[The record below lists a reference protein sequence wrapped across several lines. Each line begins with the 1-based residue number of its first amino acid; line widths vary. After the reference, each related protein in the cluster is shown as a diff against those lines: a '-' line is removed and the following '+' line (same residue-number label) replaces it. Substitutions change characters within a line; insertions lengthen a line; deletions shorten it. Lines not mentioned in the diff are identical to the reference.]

1 MSEPRLLRLLGRLLT
16 TGWLVAG
23 LACGPS
29 LGRAPAPASAA
40 PDDGQRRGRDQA
52 VTDGDRQWAGRADR
66 RQLEAAIAS
75 WEAALAVDSRDWQT
89 AIKLSRALQQLANG
103 WLVEGADRDRRIR
116 ALERGM
122 AVAET
127 GMAAASP
134 DFARRVKDG
143 ADVEDAVASLGAP
156 HVGLVYW
163 YATNLGTWIHAQ
175 GRMAGMKYRGRL
187 EGLMRRV
194 HTLEPGYD
202 AFGADRFFGAYY
214 AALPGFLGGSTAK
227 CEQHLRAAQAGAPE
241 HTGTYLLMA
250 EFLAP
255 ARKDGAAFDRYLA
268 AILDARPCTADGPRP
283 CIAPGR
289 EPEVA
294 LDQKKA
300 RALARRKGDL
310 F

>member
-1 MSEPRLLRLLGRLLT
+1 MAKPRLLRLSGRLLAAS
-16 TGWLVAG
+16 WVVAG

-29 LGRAPAPASAA
+29 LARAPAPATAA
-40 PDDGQRRGRDQA
+40 PGAAQREGRDQA
-52 VTDGDRQWAGRADR
+52 VADGDRAWAGRAER
-66 RQLEAAIAS
+66 AQLEAAVAS
-75 WEAALAVDSRDWQT
+75 WERALAVDSRDWQT
-89 AIKLSRALQQLANG
+89 AIKLSRALQQLGNG
-103 WLVEGADRDRRIR
+103 WLGAEADRDQRIR

-134 DFARRVKDG
+134 AFSRSMKDG
-143 ADVEDAVASLGAP
+143 ADIEDAVASLGAP

-194 HTLEPGYD
+194 QALEPGYD
-202 AFGADRFFGAYY
+202 AYGADRFFGAYY
-214 AALPGFLGGSTAK
+214 AAIPGFLGGSVAK
-227 CEQHLRAAQAGAPE
+227 CEQHLLAARDGAPE

-255 ARKDGAAFDRYLA
+255 ARKDPDAFDRYLA
-268 AILDARPCTADGPRP
+268 AVLDARPCTADGPRP
-283 CIAPGR
+283 CITPGR

-300 RALARRKGDL
+300 RTLAQRKRDL